1 MPRPV
6 KCRKVCSLPRTTEF
20 RPLGPL
26 TQNEVVILTVDE
38 YEAIRLIDKEAF
50 SQEEC
55 SSYMDVAR
63 TTVQQI
69 YTSARKKLALALVEG
84 RPLLIQG
91 GSYCL
96 CESKNEHC
104 HQGSCHKHCLHHYQN
119 KEVSTMKIALPLDE
133 NKIDI
138 CPAFA
143 RAPYFLIINE
153 GKREVLANPATNAAG
168 GAGVKAA
175 QFLVDQDVTV
185 LVTPRCGQNAAEV
198 LQAAEIEIYHTEHK
212 EAQANVMAYQ
222 EGKLEKLTH
231 FHAGFH
237 GAQ

>member
-1 MPRPV
+1 MPRPT
-6 KCRKVCSLPRTTEF
+6 KCRKVCSLPGTTEF
-20 RPLGPL
+20 RPLGP
-26 TQNEVVILTVDE
+26 TTRIEAVTLTVDE
-38 YEAIRLIDKEAF
+38 YEAIRLIDKEDF

-55 SSYMDVAR
+55 SRYMDVAR

-69 YTSARKKLALALVEG
+69 YTAARKKLALALVEG

-96 CESKNEHC
+96 CDSKDE
-104 HQGSCHKHCLHHYQN
+104 HCLHSRCHRHCAQPA
-119 KEVSTMKIALPLDE
+119 KEVFSMKIALPLDE

-143 RAPYFLIINE
+143 RAPYFLLAVD
-153 GKREVLANPATNAAG
+153 GKEEILANPATQAAG

-175 QFLVDQDVTV
+175 QFLVDQDITI
-185 LVTPRCGQNAAEV
+185 LLTPRCGQNAAEV
-198 LQAAEIEIYHTEHK
+198 LQAADIAIYHTQK
-212 EAQANVMAYQ
+212 GTAQENLQAYQ

-237 GAQ
+237 GGR

>member
-6 KCRKVCSLPRTTEF
+6 KCRKVCSLPGTTEF
-20 RPLGPL
+20 RPLGPQ
-26 TQNEVVILTVDE
+26 TQAEAVILTVDE
-38 YEAIRLIDKEAF
+38 YEAIRLIDKEDF

-69 YTSARKKLALALVEG
+69 YTTARKKLALALVEG

-96 CESKNEHC
+96 CETRHTCPGRHC
-104 HQGSCHKHCLHHYQN
+104 PQRTQKQ
-119 KEVSTMKIALPLDE
+119 KEDTIMKIALPLDE
-133 NKIDI
+133 NKMDI

-143 RAPYFLIINE
+143 RAPYFLLVE
-153 GKREVLANPATNAAG
+153 GEQQEILANPATAAAG

-175 QFLVDQDVTV
+175 QFLVDQEIDV
-185 LVTPRCGQNAAEV
+185 LLTPRCGQNAAEL
-198 LQAAEIEIYHTEHK
+198 LQLAEVAIYHTSCK
-212 EAQANVMAYQ
+212 QAQANLEAYR
-222 EGKLEKLTH
+222 EGKLEVLTH

-237 GAQ
+237 GA

>member
-6 KCRKVCSLPRTTEF
+6 KCRRVCSLPGTTEF
-20 RPLGPL
+20 HPLGPQ
-26 TQNEVVILTVDE
+26 TREEAVILTVDE
-38 YEAIRLIDKEAF
+38 YEAIRLIDHQDF

-55 SSYMDVAR
+55 SCYMEVAR

-69 YTSARKKLALALVEG
+69 YTSARKKLAQALVEG

-96 CESKNEHC
+96 CEGPQQGCKQGPCRQYC
-104 HQGSCHKHCLHHYQN
+104 HQH

-143 RAPYFLIINE
+143 RAPYFLFVE
-153 GKREVLANPATNAAG
+153 AGQQQLLPNPATQASG

-175 QFLVDQDVTV
+175 QFLVDQSTDI
-185 LVTPRCGQNAAEV
+185 LLTPRCGQNAAEI
-198 LQAAEIEIYHTEHK
+198 LQLADIKIYKTEFK
-212 EAQANVMAYQ
+212 EAEANLAAHAAGQ
-222 EGKLEKLTH
+222 LALLTH